1 MSEVPTHIGRY
12 TVERELGAGGMGQVY
27 LAYSP
32 GGDPVAVKVIRN
44 DRLDQATRARFE
56 KEALIARTVVGTNRV
71 ARFLDADPYAD
82 QPWMAVEYVPG
93 RTVQEQVEHAGTL
106 PVPLVASLGALLAE
120 GLEAVHAV
128 DLLHRDLKPQNVM
141 LGEYGPILIDFGLG
155 AFMDA
160 GKDTLTQEGMIVGTV
175 RCMPPEQALGRSRVK
190 APADVYGLGTAL
202 LYAATG
208 HYPYEGNGWPAIV
221 AQVTDETHPPDLSG
235 LPGALTPLV
244 TAMLSHAPEDRPT
257 LDEVTGQCVALI
269 KAAGLTPVEA
279 RHALIDVSALPG
291 GKTEEHGR
299 TGPSPTVWERI
310 VAQYGDAPD
319 VHTLVVDEEGHDSP
333 LDRPARPDLAEDE
346 GEGEEQLPPLAPAG
360 AQSPDAEPVV
370 AQPGKDRD
378 DGERTTSR
386 PTDRTPPEPPRR
398 PGRKPASQKVAE
410 DLRARYAM
418 QPAL

>member
-93 RTVQEQVEHAGTL
+93 RTVQEQVESAGTL

-160 GKDTLTQEGMIVGTV
+160 SKDTLTQEGMIVGTV
-175 RCMPPEQALGRSRVK
+175 RCMAPEQALGRSRVK
-190 APADVYGLGTAL
+190 APADVYGLGTVL

-208 HYPYEGNGWPAIV
+208 HYPYEGNGWPAII
-221 AQVTDETHPPDLSG
+221 AQVTDETAAPDLSG
-235 LPGALTPLV
+235 LPGALVPLV
-244 TAMLSHAPEDRPT
+244 TRMLAHAPGNRPG
-257 LDEVTGQCVALI
+257 LPDVTAQCVELI
-269 KAAGLTPVEA
+269 KGSGFTPVEA
-279 RHALIDVSALPG
+279 RYALIDVSACPG
-291 GKTEEHGR
+291 EVR
-299 TGPSPTVWERI
+299 RSPSPDLWERI
-310 VAQYGDAPD
+310 TTQYFDAVD
-319 VHTLVVDEEGHDSP
+319 VLTPVVDEEGIDSP
-333 LDRPARPDLAEDE
+333 LDHPVRIDPPDDE
-346 GEGEEQLPPLAPAG
+346 PSSPGPAG
-360 AQSPDAEPVV
+360 E
-370 AQPGKDRD
+370 QPP
-378 DGERTTSR
+378 RT
-386 PTDRTPPEPPRR
+386 TDRTPPETRRR
-398 PGRKPASQKVAE
+398 PGRRPASQKVAE
-410 DLRARYAM
+410 ELRARYAM
-418 QPAL
+418 QAAL

>member
-1 MSEVPTHIGRY
+1 MTEVPAQIGRY

-56 KEALIARTVVGTNRV
+56 REALIARTVVGTNRV

-82 QPWMAVEYVPG
+82 EPWMAVEYVPG
-93 RTVQEQVEHAGTL
+93 LTVHEQVERAGTL

-160 GKDTLTQEGMIVGTV
+160 GRDTLTHDGMIIGTV

-190 APADVYGLGTAL
+190 APADVYGLGTVL
-202 LYAATG
+202 LYAAAG
-208 HYPYEGNGWPAIV
+208 HYPYDGHGWPAIV
-221 AQVTDETHPPDLSG
+221 AQVTDEAQPPDLSG
-235 LPGALTPLV
+235 LPEALVPLI
-244 TAMLSHAPEDRPT
+244 TAMLAHAPEDRPA
-257 LDEVTGQCVALI
+257 LAEVTDQCVALMRG
-269 KAAGLTPVEA
+269 AGFTPVEA
-279 RHALIDVSALPG
+279 RYALIDVVAPG
-291 GKTEEHGR
+291 GGDGR
-299 TGPSPTVWERI
+299 TGPSPAVWERI
-310 VAQYGDAPD
+310 AIQYGDALD
-319 VHTLVVDEEGHDSP
+319 VHTQVVDEDGADSP
-333 LDRPARPDLAEDE
+333 LDRPARTDPVED
-346 GEGEEQLPPLAPAG
+346 
-360 AQSPDAEPVV
+360 DAEPDPSGAEGADEAHTGSV
-370 AQPGKDRD
+370 AATSA
-378 DGERTTSR
+378 DGAEGTDTARPVERT
-386 PTDRTPPEPPRR
+386 PLGPPRR
-398 PGRKPASQKVAE
+398 PGRKPASRKVAE
-410 DLRARYAM
+410 ELRARYAM

>member
-1 MSEVPTHIGRY
+1 MSEAPTHIGRY
-12 TVERELGAGGMGQVY
+12 TVEHELGAGGMGRVY

-56 KEALIARTVVGTNRV
+56 REALIARTVVGTNRV

-93 RTVQEQVEHAGTL
+93 RTVQEQVGDTGVL

-160 GKDTLTQEGMIVGTV
+160 GKDTLTQDGMIVGTV
-175 RCMPPEQALGRSRVK
+175 RCMPPEQARGRPKVQ
-190 APADVYGLGTAL
+190 APADVYGLGTVL

-208 HYPYEGNGWPAIV
+208 HYPYEGYGWPAIV
-221 AQVTDETHPPDLSG
+221 AKVTDEDEPPDLSG
-235 LPGALTPLV
+235 LPQELVPLV
-244 TAMLSHAPEDRPT
+244 AALLAHAPEDRPT
-257 LDEVTGQCVALI
+257 LAEVTTQCVALMED
-269 KAAGLTPVEA
+269 AGLTPAKA
-279 RHALIDVSALPG
+279 RHALVDVCTRPE
-291 GKTEEHGR
+291 GKAGAHHR
-299 TGPSPTVWERI
+299 PGPSPVVWERI
-310 VAQYGDAPD
+310 IAEYGDALD
-319 VHTLVVDEEGHDSP
+319 VHTLVVDEEGQDSP
-333 LDRPARPDLAEDE
+333 LDRPEMLGPAEDE
-346 GEGEEQLPPLAPAG
+346 EQPSPSAPPHAEVSDTGPAG
-360 AQSPDAEPVV
+360 PDEPL
-370 AQPGKDRD
+370 
-378 DGERTTSR
+378 
-386 PTDRTPPEPPRR
+386 RR

-410 DLRARYAM
+410 ELRARYAM

>member
-1 MSEVPTHIGRY
+1 MTEVPAQIGRY

-56 KEALIARTVVGTNRV
+56 REALIARTVVGTNRV

-82 QPWMAVEYVPG
+82 EPWMAVEYVPG
-93 RTVQEQVEHAGTL
+93 LTVHEQVERVGTL

-155 AFMDA
+155 AFLDA
-160 GKDTLTQEGMIVGTV
+160 GKDTLTHDGMIIGTV

-190 APADVYGLGTAL
+190 KPADVYGLGTVL

-208 HYPYEGNGWPAIV
+208 HYPYDGRGWPAIV
-221 AQVTDETHPPDLSG
+221 AQVTDEAQPPDLSG
-235 LPGALTPLV
+235 LPEALVPLV
-244 TAMLSHAPEDRPT
+244 TAMLAHAPEDRPA
-257 LDEVTGQCVALI
+257 LAEVTDRCVALM
-269 KAAGLTPVEA
+269 KDAGFTPVEA
-279 RHALIDVSALPG
+279 RYALIDAAAPFG
-291 GKTEEHGR
+291 GGDGR
-299 TGPSPTVWERI
+299 TGPSPSVWERI
-310 VAQYGDAPD
+310 AVQYGDAPD
-319 VHTLVVDEEGHDSP
+319 VHTQVVDEDGVDSP
-333 LDRPARPDLAEDE
+333 LDRPARPDAAEDGAE
-346 GEGEEQLPPLAPAG
+346 PEPSGAAG
-360 AQSPDAEPVV
+360 ADGTHTGSAVV
-370 AQPGKDRD
+370 PSD
-378 DGERTTSR
+378 DGADRGEAASR
-386 PTDRTPPEPPRR
+386 PTERTPVEPPRG

-410 DLRARYAM
+410 ELRARYAM

>member
-1 MSEVPTHIGRY
+1 MTEVPTQIGRY

-44 DRLDQATRARFE
+44 DKLDQATRARFE

-93 RTVQEQVEHAGTL
+93 RTVHEQVESAGTL

-120 GLEAVHAV
+120 GLGAVHAV

-175 RCMPPEQALGRSRVK
+175 RCMPPEQALGRSRVQS
-190 APADVYGLGTAL
+190 PADVYGLGTVL

-208 HYPYEGNGWPAIV
+208 RYPYDGDGWPAIV
-221 AQVTDETHPPDLSG
+221 AQVTDETRPPDLSG
-235 LPGALTPLV
+235 LPGALVPLI
-244 TAMLSHAPEDRPT
+244 TAMLAHAPEDRPT
-257 LDEVTGQCVALI
+257 LTEVTDQCVALM
-269 KAAGLTPVEA
+269 KGAGFTPVEA
-279 RHALIDVSALPG
+279 RYALIDVSALPA
-291 GKTEEHGR
+291 GKTGAHGQ
-299 TGPSPTVWERI
+299 TGPSPDVWERI
-310 VAQYGDAPD
+310 AVQHGEALDI
-319 VHTLVVDEEGHDSP
+319 HTLVVDEEGHDSP
-333 LDRPARPDLAEDE
+333 LDRTVRPDPADDEKQSSSPGSEE
-346 GEGEEQLPPLAPAG
+346 GEGADTGPAVAPPDKR
-360 AQSPDAEPVV
+360 Q
-370 AQPGKDRD
+370 
-378 DGERTTSR
+378 DGGRIPR
-386 PTDRTPPEPPRR
+386 PTDRTPTEPPRR

-410 DLRARYAM
+410 ELRARYAM

>member
-1 MSEVPTHIGRY
+1 MTEVPTQIGRY

-44 DRLDQATRARFE
+44 DKLDQATRARFE

-93 RTVQEQVEHAGTL
+93 RTVQEQVQSAGTL

-190 APADVYGLGTAL
+190 TPADVYGLGTVL

-208 HYPYEGNGWPAIV
+208 RYPYDGNGWPAIV
-221 AQVTDETHPPDLSG
+221 AKVTDDTHAPDLSG
-235 LPGALTPLV
+235 LPEALVPLV
-244 TAMLSHAPEDRPT
+244 SSMLAHAPEDRPT
-257 LDEVTGQCVALI
+257 LAEVTGQCVTLM
-269 KAAGLTPVEA
+269 KDAGVTPVEA
-279 RHALIDVSALPG
+279 RYALIDVSALPK
-291 GKTEEHGR
+291 GKGEALGR
-299 TGPSPTVWERI
+299 TGPSPAVWDRI
-310 VAQYGDAPD
+310 AIQYGDALD

-333 LDRPARPDLAEDE
+333 LDRPARPGPLED
-346 GEGEEQLPPLAPAG
+346 EEQLLSPSLEHAEGPGAEPIVTLPDKPQDG
-360 AQSPDAEPVV
+360 AQ
-370 AQPGKDRD
+370 
-378 DGERTTSR
+378 TSR
-386 PTDRTPPEPPRR
+386 PADRTPAGSPRR

-410 DLRARYAM
+410 ELRTRYAM
-418 QPAL
+418 QPVL

>member
-1 MSEVPTHIGRY
+1 MTEVPAQIGRY

-56 KEALIARTVVGTNRV
+56 REALIARTVVGTNRV

-82 QPWMAVEYVPG
+82 EPWMAVEYVPG
-93 RTVQEQVEHAGTL
+93 LSVHEQVERAGTL

-160 GKDTLTQEGMIVGTV
+160 GKDTLTHDGMIIGTV

-190 APADVYGLGTAL
+190 APADVYGLGTVL
-202 LYAATG
+202 LYAAAG
-208 HYPYEGNGWPAIV
+208 HYPYDGHGWPAIV
-221 AQVTDETHPPDLSG
+221 AQVTDEAQPPDLSG
-235 LPGALTPLV
+235 LPEALVPLI
-244 TAMLSHAPEDRPT
+244 TAMLAHAPEDRPA
-257 LDEVTGQCVALI
+257 LAEVTDQCVALMRG
-269 KAAGLTPVEA
+269 AGFTPVEA
-279 RHALIDVSALPG
+279 RYALIDVVAPG
-291 GKTEEHGR
+291 GTGGR
-299 TGPSPTVWERI
+299 AGPSPAVWERI
-310 VAQYGDAPD
+310 AVRYGDALD
-319 VHTLVVDEEGHDSP
+319 VHTQVVDEDGADSP
-333 LDRPARPDLAEDE
+333 LDRPARPD
-346 GEGEEQLPPLAPAG
+346 PAHD
-360 AQSPDAEPVV
+360 DAEPDSSGAEGADETRTGSV
-370 AQPGKDRD
+370 AASSGNDAKRTDAARAV
-378 DGERTTSR
+378 ERTTV
-386 PTDRTPPEPPRR
+386 EPPRR

-410 DLRARYAM
+410 ELRARYAM

>member
-1 MSEVPTHIGRY
+1 MTEVPTQIGRY

-56 KEALIARTVVGTNRV
+56 REALIARTVVGTNRV

-82 QPWMAVEYVPG
+82 EPWMAVEYVPG
-93 RTVQEQVEHAGTL
+93 LTVHEQVERAGTL

-120 GLEAVHAV
+120 GLDAVHAV

-160 GKDTLTQEGMIVGTV
+160 GKDTLTHDGMIIGTV

-190 APADVYGLGTAL
+190 TAADVYGLGTVL

-208 HYPYEGNGWPAIV
+208 HYPYDGSGWPAIV
-221 AQVTDETHPPDLSG
+221 AQVTDETQPPDLSG
-235 LPGALTPLV
+235 LPEALVPLV
-244 TAMLSHAPEDRPT
+244 TAMLAHAPEDRPA
-257 LDEVTGQCVALI
+257 LAEVTDQCVALM
-269 KAAGLTPVEA
+269 KGAGFTPVQA
-279 RHALIDVSALPG
+279 RYALIDAVAPG
-291 GKTEEHGR
+291 GGDDR
-299 TGPSPTVWERI
+299 TGPSPAVWERI
-310 VAQYGDAPD
+310 AIQYGDALD
-319 VHTLVVDEEGHDSP
+319 VHTQVVDEDGADSP
-333 LDRPARPDLAEDE
+333 LDRPARPDPGGYGEQSGSSGAERADE
-346 GEGEEQLPPLAPAG
+346 AHTGSAGVSSGDGADRTDASLPSGRTP
-360 AQSPDAEPVV
+360 AEP
-370 AQPGKDRD
+370 
-378 DGERTTSR
+378 S
-386 PTDRTPPEPPRR
+386 RR

-410 DLRARYAM
+410 ELRARYAM

>member
-1 MSEVPTHIGRY
+1 MTEVPTHIGRY

-56 KEALIARTVVGTNRV
+56 REALIARTVVGTNRV
-71 ARFLDADPYAD
+71 ARFLDADPYDD

-93 RTVQEQVEHAGTL
+93 RTVHEHVQNSGVL

-160 GKDTLTQEGMIVGTV
+160 GRDTLTQTGMIIGTV

-190 APADVYGLGTAL
+190 SPADVYGLGTAL

-208 HYPYEGNGWPAIV
+208 HYPYDGNGWPAIV
-221 AQVTDETHPPDLSG
+221 AMVTDEDQPPDLTE
-235 LPGALTPLV
+235 LPEPLAPLV
-244 TAMLSHAPEDRPT
+244 TAMLAHAPETRPT
-257 LDEVTGQCVALI
+257 LTEVTTQCVALM
-269 KAAGLTPVEA
+269 KAAGLTPAEA
-279 RHALIDVSALPG
+279 RHALVDLSTQHRRGQSPAQVQA
-291 GKTEEHGR
+291 
-299 TGPSPTVWERI
+299 GPSRAVWDRI
-310 VAQYGDAPD
+310 IAQYGDAPEIY
-319 VHTLVVDEEGHDSP
+319 TEFVDEEGLDSP
-333 LDRPARPDLAEDE
+333 LDQPAHTDQAGDGPHEGSEPAEPRAPARPAD
-346 GEGEEQLPPLAPAG
+346 PA
-360 AQSPDAEPVV
+360 
-370 AQPGKDRD
+370 
-378 DGERTTSR
+378 
-386 PTDRTPPEPPRR
+386 PPRG
-398 PGRKPASQKVAE
+398 PGRRSRVPASQKVAE

>member
-1 MSEVPTHIGRY
+1 MTEVPAQIGRY

-44 DRLDQATRARFE
+44 DKLDQATRARFE

-93 RTVQEQVEHAGTL
+93 RTVHEQVESAGTL

-190 APADVYGLGTAL
+190 TPADVYGLGTVL

-208 HYPYEGNGWPAIV
+208 RYPYDGNGWPAIV
-221 AQVTDETHPPDLSG
+221 AKVTDETQPPDLSG
-235 LPGALTPLV
+235 LPGALVPLV
-244 TAMLSHAPEDRPT
+244 TAMLAHAPEDRPT
-257 LDEVTGQCVALI
+257 LTEVTDQCVALL
-269 KAAGLTPVEA
+269 KGAGFTPVEA
-279 RHALIDVSALPG
+279 RYALIDVSALSG
-291 GKTEEHGR
+291 GKSGAHGP
-299 TGPSPTVWERI
+299 TGPSPAVWDRI
-310 VAQYGDAPD
+310 AIQYGDALD

-333 LDRPARPDLAEDE
+333 LDRPVRPDPVEDE
-346 GEGEEQLPPLAPAG
+346 EQPPSPGLEEAEGTDPESTVAPPDKRQDG
-360 AQSPDAEPVV
+360 ARS
-370 AQPGKDRD
+370 
-378 DGERTTSR
+378 SR
-386 PTDRTPPEPPRR
+386 PTDRTPPEPPRK

-410 DLRARYAM
+410 ELRARYAM

>member
-1 MSEVPTHIGRY
+1 MIEVPTQIGRY

-56 KEALIARTVVGTNRV
+56 REALIARTVVGTNRV

-93 RTVQEQVEHAGTL
+93 RTVQAHVDDAGVL

-160 GKDTLTQEGMIVGTV
+160 GKDTLTQVGVIIGTV

-190 APADVYGLGTAL
+190 APADVYGLGTVL

-208 HYPYEGNGWPAIV
+208 HYPYEANGWPAIV
-221 AQVTDETHPPDLSG
+221 ARVTDEKQSPDLSG
-235 LPGALTPLV
+235 LPGALAPLISG
-244 TAMLSHAPEDRPT
+244 MLAHAPEERPG
-257 LDEVTGQCVALI
+257 LPEVTGQCVALMR
-269 KAAGLTPVEA
+269 AAGLTPAEA
-279 RHALIDVSALPG
+279 RHALIDATALPG
-291 GKTEEHGR
+291 GKTGAHGR
-299 TGPSPTVWERI
+299 AAPSPGVWERLTTRYAEALAMHT
-310 VAQYGDAPD
+310 VA
-319 VHTLVVDEEGHDSP
+319 VDEEGQDSP
-333 LDRPARPDLAEDE
+333 LDSPAPSGPAEDE
-346 GEGEEQLPPLAPAG
+346 
-360 AQSPDAEPVV
+360 
-370 AQPGKDRD
+370 AQPPSEGPALTGNA
-378 DGERTTSR
+378 DGRSAAAPPDEGGGDGRPEPR
-386 PTDRTPPEPPRR
+386 PTDRTPPAPPRR